1 LLFAWIKVVISGFGL
16 RVAIVEY
23 YDFVNAEDSKGSG
36 DGANDGGFEI
46 MCLCTISN

>member
-1 LLFAWIKVVISGFGL
+1 VVISGFSL

-23 YDFVNAEDSKGSG
+23 DNLVYAEDGKGSG